1 MSEQVPTPPATPD
14 PAAVT
19 EPVPAVPAAAPA
31 PPALESQPGK
41 RLSLT
46 RWGRRALALWRLSV
60 AVFLGYRGEALAL
73 RAGNLTFITI
83 TSLVPL
89 VAVIFSLLHAFNA
102 KRIDPLVLKFFED
115 ILSPGGR
122 AQSEQT
128 IRTFLSAANS
138 RTAGSLSFLVVLV
151 SAGLMLR
158 HLDAS
163 LNDIWR
169 VRQKRPILVSL
180 GLYAGVLFVG
190 PILIALSLLGS
201 EGLKR
206 FLGWLEFPFSAQAY
220 FLGSAVAAI
229 SVFTTLYKI
238 APHAPVPWKS
248 ALTGGAVAG
257 IAWEVA
263 RHVYGGI
270 ASLFF
275 SANKVYGSLGIAPL
289 FLMWIYVGWYIVLS
303 GARLAY
309 AVEHADF
316 HDTFRD
322 LLEHPRSNELIAS
335 RIAEEVARSAIDKT
349 KAPSSRILATNLR
362 LPEQRVR
369 EIVQLLVDAHL
380 LVEDKGKL
388 KPARDLRTLT
398 LADISAAVGAT
409 ARMTEPDEA
418 ATGRFQAVAKL
429 FTTADETSIE
439 KLKEISW
446 EDLASSPPEK
456 SEKA

>member
-1 MSEQVPTPPATPD
+1 MPEQPPITPATPEAQ
-14 PAAVT
+14 P
-19 EPVPAVPAAAPA
+19 APA
-31 PPALESQPGK
+31 PAEASKPAK
-41 RLSLT
+41 RLT
-46 RWGRRALALWRLSV
+46 RWGRRGLALWRLTV

-138 RTAGSLSFLVVLV
+138 RTAGSLSFVVVLV

-180 GLYAGVLFVG
+180 GLYGGVLFVG

-220 FLGSAVAAI
+220 FLGSAVAAV
-229 SVFTTLYKI
+229 SVFTTLYKV

-248 ALTGGAVAG
+248 AFTGGAVAG

-335 RIAEEVARSAIDKT
+335 RIAEEVARAALDK
-349 KAPSSRILATNLR
+349 KFRAPSTRSLATELR

-369 EIVQLLVDAHL
+369 EIVKLLVDGK
-380 LVEDKGKL
+380 LVVEERGAL
-388 KPARDLRTLT
+388 KPARELTTLT
-398 LADISAAVGAT
+398 LADISAAVGGT
-409 ARMTEPDEA
+409 ARMTHHEHSG
-418 ATGRFQAVAKL
+418 TGRFEAVSKL
-429 FTTADETSIE
+429 FLSADETTIE
-439 KLKEISW
+439 KLKGISW
-446 EDLASSPPEK
+446 ADLVSGAAEDD
-456 SEKA
+456 EKA

>member
-1 MSEQVPTPPATPD
+1 MSEATP
-14 PAAVT
+14 
-19 EPVPAVPAAAPA
+19 EPP
-31 PPALESQPGK
+31 SQRK
-41 RLSLT
+41 RLS
-46 RWGRRALALWRLSV
+46 RWGLRAVALWRLIV

-89 VAVIFSLLHAFNA
+89 VAVIFALLHAFNA

-128 IRTFLSAANS
+128 IRTFLSTANS
-138 RTAGSLSFLVVLV
+138 RTAGSLSFVVVLV
-151 SAGLMLR
+151 SSGLMLR

-190 PILIALSLLGS
+190 PILIGISLLGS
-201 EGLKR
+201 ETLKN
-206 FLGWLEFPFSAQAY
+206 FLTWLDFPFSAQAY
-220 FLGSAVAAI
+220 FIGGSVAALL
-229 SVFTTLYKI
+229 VFTTLYKF

-257 IAWEVA
+257 VAWELA
-263 RHVYGGI
+263 RHLYGGI

-316 HDTFRD
+316 HDEFRD

-335 RIAEEVARSAIDKT
+335 RIAEEVARASIAG
-349 KAPSSRILATNLR
+349 APPPTSKILCARMR
-362 LPEQRVR
+362 LPEQRIK
-369 EIVQLLVDAHL
+369 EILQLLLDGKL
-380 LVEDKGKL
+380 LVVDEKGQFR
-388 KPARDLRTLT
+388 PAREVSSLT
-398 LADISAAVGAT
+398 LADISQAVGGT
-409 ARMTEPDEA
+409 AKIVKREHESS
-418 ATGRFQAVAKL
+418 TGHFEGVAKL
-429 FTTADETSIE
+429 FTAADETTVE
-439 KLKEISW
+439 KLRAISW
-446 EDLASSPPEK
+446 TDLVEQEADK
-456 SEKA
+456 HQKA

>member
-1 MSEQVPTPPATPD
+1 MSDVTP
-14 PAAVT
+14 
-19 EPVPAVPAAAPA
+19 EPQ
-31 PPALESQPGK
+31 SKRK
-41 RLSLT
+41 RLS
-46 RWGRRALALWRLSV
+46 RWGLRAVALWRLIV

-89 VAVIFSLLHAFNA
+89 VAVIFALLHAFNA

-128 IRTFLSAANS
+128 IRTFLSTANS

-151 SAGLMLR
+151 SSGLMLR

-180 GLYAGVLFVG
+180 GLYTGVLFVG
-190 PILIALSLLGS
+190 PILIGISLLGS
-201 EGLKR
+201 ETLKN
-206 FLGWLEFPFSAQAY
+206 FLTWLDFPFSAQAY
-220 FLGSAVAAI
+220 FVGGSVAALL
-229 SVFTTLYKI
+229 VFTTLYKF

-248 ALTGGAVAG
+248 ALIGGAVAG
-257 IAWEVA
+257 VAWELA
-263 RHVYGGI
+263 RHLYGGI

-316 HDTFRD
+316 HDEFRD

-335 RIAEEVARSAIDKT
+335 RIAEEVARASIAG
-349 KAPSSRILATNLR
+349 APAPTSKVLCMRMR
-362 LPEQRVR
+362 LPEQRIK
-369 EIVQLLVDAHL
+369 EILQLLIDGKL
-380 LVEDKGKL
+380 LVVDDKGQFR
-388 KPARDLRTLT
+388 PARDLASLT
-398 LADISAAVGAT
+398 LADISQAVGGT
-409 ARMTEPDEA
+409 AKIVKREHESS
-418 ATGRFQAVAKL
+418 TGHFEGVARL
-429 FTTADETSIE
+429 FTSADETTVE
-439 KLKEISW
+439 KLRAISW
-446 EDLASSPPEK
+446 TDLVEHEANK
-456 SEKA
+456 GQKT

>member
-1 MSEQVPTPPATPD
+1 MAEPTATESSPP
-14 PAAVT
+14 V
-19 EPVPAVPAAAPA
+19 
-31 PPALESQPGK
+31 K
-41 RLSLT
+41 RLS
-46 RWGRRALALWRLSV
+46 RWGQRAVSLWRLVV
-60 AVFLGYRGEALAL
+60 AVVLGYRGEALAL

-83 TSLVPL
+83 TSLVPV

-138 RTAGSLSFLVVLV
+138 RAAGSLSFIVVLV
-151 SAGLMLR
+151 SAGVMLR

-169 VRQKRPILVSL
+169 VREKRPILVSIA
-180 GLYAGVLFVG
+180 LYAAVLFVG
-190 PILIALSLLGS
+190 PLLIGLSLLGTQTM
-201 EGLKR
+201 KQ
-206 FLGWLEFPFSAQAY
+206 FLGWLEFPFSAEVY
-220 FLGSAVAAI
+220 FLGSVITAVA
-229 SVFTTLYKI
+229 VFSFLYKV

-248 ALTGGAVAG
+248 ALTGGAIAG
-257 IAWEVA
+257 LAWEIA
-263 RHVYGGI
+263 RNVYGGI

-316 HDTFRD
+316 HDEFRD

-335 RIAEEVARSAIDKT
+335 RIAEEVARTSLEELPPPT
-349 KAPSSRILATNLR
+349 SRTLALSMH

-369 EIVQLLVDAHL
+369 ELVQVLVAGGLLVAHEKGA
-380 LVEDKGKL
+380 LV
-388 KPARDLRTLT
+388 PARDVATLT
-398 LADISAAVGAT
+398 LADISAAVGGT
-409 ARMTEPDEA
+409 AKIVKRERA
-418 ATGRFQAVAKL
+418 SSTGEFESVARL
-429 FTTADETSIE
+429 FTSADETTVE
-439 KLKEISW
+439 KLKAISW
-446 EDLASSPPEK
+446 ADLVRGALDK

>member
-1 MSEQVPTPPATPD
+1 MGE
-14 PAAVT
+14 PAAT
-19 EPVPAVPAAAPA
+19 RPRPV
-31 PPALESQPGK
+31 QQ
-41 RLSLT
+41 LSL
-46 RWGRRALALWRLSV
+46 WGQRAVRLWRLIV
-60 AVFLGYRGEALAL
+60 AVVLGYRGEALAL

-102 KRIDPLVLKFFED
+102 KRIDPLVIKFFED

-138 RTAGSLSFLVVLV
+138 RAAGGLSFVVVLV

-180 GLYAGVLFVG
+180 GLYAGVLFIG
-190 PILIALSLLGS
+190 PLLIALSLLGTQ
-201 EGLKR
+201 GVKQ
-206 FLGWLEFPFSAQAY
+206 FLGWLEFPFSAQVY
-220 FLGSAVAAI
+220 FVGSVLSALV
-229 SVFTTLYKI
+229 VFSTLYKL

-248 ALTGGAVAG
+248 AITGGAIAG
-257 IAWEVA
+257 LAWEAA
-263 RHVYGGI
+263 RNLYGGI

-316 HDTFRD
+316 HDEFRD

-335 RIAEEVARSAIDKT
+335 RIAEEIARCTLDGLPGPT
-349 KAPSSRILATNLR
+349 SRSLSLSLK
-362 LPEQRVR
+362 LPEQRVK
-369 EIVQLLVDAHL
+369 ELIQILITGGLLVANEKGL
-380 LVEDKGKL
+380 LS
-388 KPARDLRTLT
+388 PARDLSSLT
-398 LADISAAVGAT
+398 LADISAAVGGT
-409 ARMTEPDEA
+409 ARIVHREHESSTGHFESVARLFTSADETTVEKLKAISWADLAQRRPDEA
-418 ATGRFQAVAKL
+418 QKT
-429 FTTADETSIE
+429 
-439 KLKEISW
+439 
-446 EDLASSPPEK
+446 
-456 SEKA
+456 

>member
-1 MSEQVPTPPATPD
+1 MA
-14 PAAVT
+14 
-19 EPVPAVPAAAPA
+19 EPVDTENS
-31 PPALESQPGK
+31 PPGQ
-41 RLSLT
+41 RLSL
-46 RWGRRALALWRLSV
+46 WGRRAVSLWRLTV
-60 AVFLGYRGEALAL
+60 AVFRGYRGEALAL

-83 TSLVPL
+83 TSMVPL

-138 RTAGSLSFLVVLV
+138 RAAGSVSFLVVLV

-169 VRQKRPILVSL
+169 VREKRPILVSI

-190 PILIALSLLGS
+190 PLLIGLSLLGTQ
-201 EGLKR
+201 GMKQ
-206 FLGWLEFPFSAQAY
+206 FLGWLEFPFSEQVY
-220 FLGSAVAAI
+220 FLGSVVAAI
-229 SVFTTLYKI
+229 TVFGFLYKL
-238 APHAPVPWKS
+238 APHAPVRWKS
-248 ALTGGAVAG
+248 AFTGGAISG
-257 IAWEVA
+257 LAWEVA
-263 RHVYGGI
+263 RHLYGGI

-309 AVEHADF
+309 AIEHADF
-316 HDTFRD
+316 HDEFRD

-335 RIAEEVARSAIDKT
+335 RIAAEVARTSLDAGTPPTSRTLAI
-349 KAPSSRILATNLR
+349 SMQ

-369 EIVQLLVDAHL
+369 ELVQVLINGGLLLAN
-380 LVEDKGKL
+380 DKGAL
-388 KPARDLRTLT
+388 VPARDVATLT
-398 LADISAAVGAT
+398 VADISAAVGGT
-409 ARMTEPDEA
+409 AKIVKREHA
-418 ATGRFQAVAKL
+418 SSTGQFENVARL
-429 FTTADETSIE
+429 FTSADETTVE
-439 KLKEISW
+439 KLKAISW
-446 EDLASSPPEK
+446 ADLAEDSLDKPEK
-456 SEKA
+456 A